1 MGTDYPSNKE
11 DRMAV
16 IKTVSTITLGK
27 IRGRRRLPAMWLG
40 KRSRRR
46 WFLNGGLNDGCD
58 FPKQT

>member
-27 IRGRRRLPAMWLG
+27 IRGRRRLPAMCLVG
-40 KRSRRR
+40 KAYKKMVFEWRFKR
-46 WFLNGGLNDGCD
+46 WV
-58 FPKQT
+58 